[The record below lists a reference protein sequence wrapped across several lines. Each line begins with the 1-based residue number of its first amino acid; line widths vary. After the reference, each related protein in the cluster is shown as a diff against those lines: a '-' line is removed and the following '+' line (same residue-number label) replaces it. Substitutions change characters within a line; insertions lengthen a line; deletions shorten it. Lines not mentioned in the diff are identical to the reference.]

1 MPAADTRRLSV
12 CAGDVPPRRRCRQCQ
27 RGIGKSAPSSAA
39 DPPRAAAEGFLTARL
54 GGQCFSDFS
63 KLAAILEAI
72 SARFSPSAASKPHPE
87 QACSTTGVPR
97 VNGGRSR
104 SSVEAAACAAHAFKR
119 ELDELHRVE
128 EALVADA
135 IAARQTL
142 HRSPTTRPGG
152 RATEALV
159 SSCGTGVWR

>member
-39 DPPRAAAEGFLTARL
+39 DPPRAAADGFLTARL

-72 SARFSPSAASKPHPE
+72 LGEIFAERGKQNPP
-87 QACSTTGVPR
+87 TTSLFD
-97 VNGGRSR
+97 N
-104 SSVEAAACAAHAFKR
+104 
-119 ELDELHRVE
+119 
-128 EALVADA
+128 
-135 IAARQTL
+135 
-142 HRSPTTRPGG
+142 RSPVRGPPPSGA
-152 RATEALV
+152 RR
-159 SSCGTGVWR
+159 GT